1 MHLKLPVEIQGV
13 LRQNSYN
20 ILKGAAALGT
30 ACLPILIL
38 FVSGTMLGVI
48 VDFLMSL
55 FGEGGMPMCKS
66 ICQNLKNM
74 VQGTVASMV
83 ATLLLPLE
91 H

>member
-1 MHLKLPVEIQGV
+1 
-13 LRQNSYN
+13 
-20 ILKGAAALGT
+20 
-30 ACLPILIL
+30 
-38 FVSGTMLGVI
+38 
-48 VDFLMSL
+48 MSL
-55 FGEGGMPMCKS
+55 SREGGMPMCKS